1 MPSRRT
7 VALLEIAV
15 VMGKPQINL
24 LKSLPFERCSLGSYS
39 KGNS

>member
-1 MPSRRT
+1 MPNRRS

-15 VMGKPQINL
+15 VMGKPQITFL
-24 LKSLPFERCSLGSYS
+24 SSVSFKRCSLGSYS